1 MQQAAPKSFALQL
14 KSAGPLMAIVVAN
27 IALAFGPLFVRLA
40 DTGPVAAAF
49 WRVALALPVLMAAAF
64 LIERRPVASARGLW
78 GLLAFAGVAF
88 ALDLGSWHFG
98 IMRTT
103 LANSTLFGNSAS
115 FIYPIYGFLIARAWP
130 TRPQIAALALAAIG
144 GALLLGRSAE
154 LSATNLVGD
163 LLCLLA
169 GVLYAV
175 YFIVMARVR
184 TAMQPV
190 SALAFSSAA
199 SVLPLLAFALVL
211 GERVLPADWTPLIL
225 LALVSQL
232 IGQGL
237 MIYALGHLPP
247 LVVGLALL
255 FQPAVAAAVGWMVF
269 GERLGALDIVGALL
283 VAVALVLVRRT
294 PRAAPVVAEKRG
306 PALP

>member
-40 DTGPVAAAF
+40 DTGPIAAAF

-115 FIYPIYGFLIARAWP
+115 FIYPVYGFLIARAWP
-130 TRPQIAALALAAIG
+130 TRPQIAALALAATG

-269 GERLGALDIVGALL
+269 GERLGTLDIVGALL